1 MIIQHWCGA
10 PNDLVLFKCIWI
22 YYHPVTVIHAGA
34 QRHSLLWRNHSSME
48 SARFCLKMSLF
59 TDRIQEKKT
68 RQNQKQSANDTVL
81 QVLVLFLLSGLTEK
95 GDTGFCPF
103 SNSVSSLSVFSVCI
117 YIYV

>member
-1 MIIQHWCGA
+1 
-10 PNDLVLFKCIWI
+10 
-22 YYHPVTVIHAGA
+22 
-34 QRHSLLWRNHSSME
+34 
-48 SARFCLKMSLF
+48 MSLF